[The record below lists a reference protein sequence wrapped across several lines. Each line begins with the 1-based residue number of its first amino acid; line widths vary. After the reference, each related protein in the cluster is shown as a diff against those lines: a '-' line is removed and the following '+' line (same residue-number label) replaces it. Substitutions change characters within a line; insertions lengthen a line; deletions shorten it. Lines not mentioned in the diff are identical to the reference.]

1 MYVMEMPRM
10 PETLNACIIGAGRVA
25 PGLARAIANSPGVT
39 LVGVA
44 DNDFPRA
51 DALGAKLGVRA
62 AADYHAFLSDPDV
75 HLAVIALPH
84 WLHCQVAIECAKA
97 GKHVYVEKPLANSL
111 EEADEM
117 IATAEA
123 NRVRLFAAHTQRFFA
138 STILA
143 REMIEAGKIGELVFA
158 TDTWYK
164 EFGLASRPPWF
175 LDRAKGGGMW
185 LMNGAHM
192 IDRTCWLLGSEVAA
206 VKAWI
211 GNPIYHL
218 LADDSSMA
226 LLQLKNGTH
235 CTIVHSGYKRGVD
248 KCEVDVLGTEG
259 MLKVDTYGSRLW
271 IEENREFVP
280 VEVQKHDAFT
290 YEMTKFV
297 EALHTGGELPV
308 PLSWGR
314 HMVEVLC
321 ACEESSRTGREVVL
335 AQ

>member
-1 MYVMEMPRM
+1 MSKS
-10 PETLNACIIGAGRVA
+10 LNAFIIGAGRVA
-25 PGLARAIANSPGVT
+25 PGLARAINNSPGVS

-44 DNDFPRA
+44 DTDFPRA
-51 DALGAKLGVRA
+51 EALAGRLGVRA
-62 AADYHAFLSDPDV
+62 AADYHEFLADPDV
-75 HLAVIALPH
+75 DLAVIGLPH
-84 WLHCQVAIECAKA
+84 WLHHPVAIECAKA

-111 EEADEM
+111 DEADEM
-117 IATAEA
+117 IAVAEA
-123 NRVRLFAAHTQRFFA
+123 NNVRLFAAHTQRFFA

-143 REMIEAGKIGELVFA
+143 RTMIEEGRIGTPIYA

-164 EFGLASRPPWF
+164 DFGLASRPPWF

-192 IDRTCWLLGSEVAA
+192 IDRTCWMLGSEVAT

-211 GNPIYHL
+211 GNPIYKL
-218 LADDSSMA
+218 QADDSSMA

-235 CTIVHSGYKRGVD
+235 CTIVHAGYRNGVG
-248 KCEVDVLGTEG
+248 KCEVDILGTEG

-271 IEENREFVP
+271 VSENGEFAP

-290 YEMTKFV
+290 CEMTRFV
-297 EALHTGGELPV
+297 EALQTGAELPV
-308 PLSWGR
+308 PISWGR

-335 AQ
+335 S

>member
-1 MYVMEMPRM
+1 VT
-10 PETLNACIIGAGRVA
+10 ETLNACIIGAGRVA
-25 PGLARAIANSPGVT
+25 PGLARAIENAPGVS
-39 LVGVA
+39 LAGVA
-44 DNDFPRA
+44 DTDFSRA
-51 DALGAKLGVRA
+51 EALAGKLGVRA
-62 AADYHAFLSDPDV
+62 VADYHEFLADPNV

-84 WLHCQVAIECAKA
+84 WLHCSVGVECCEA
-97 GKHVYVEKPLANSL
+97 GKHVYVEKPLADSL
-111 EEADEM
+111 AEADEM
-117 IATAEA
+117 IAAAEA
-123 NRVRLFAAHTQRFFA
+123 HHVRLFAAHTQRFFA

-143 REMIEAGKIGELVFA
+143 RQMIEAGKIGAPIYA

-164 EFGLASRPPWF
+164 NFGVAGRPAWF

-192 IDRTCWLLGSEVAA
+192 IDRTCWMLGGEVAA

-218 LADDSSMA
+218 KTDDSSMA

-235 CTIVHSGYKRGVD
+235 CTIVHAGYQRGVQ
-248 KCEVDVLGTEG
+248 KCEVDILGTAG

-271 IEENREFVP
+271 ADQEGKFEP
-280 VEVQKHDAFT
+280 VEVQRHDAFT

-297 EALHTGGELPV
+297 EALHGGGELPV
-308 PLSWGR
+308 PTSWGR

-335 AQ
+335 T